1 MLKEATVDSD
11 ASALDLFRKHGAID
25 DIERVATDSPD
36 EAIFVVSSKDV
47 LRTRV
52 RDLTEELQALLRRKV
67 WVTTESGMFGRTVKL
82 GVPAEDEEGRH

>member
-1 MLKEATVDSD
+1 MDSD

-25 DIERVATDSPD
+25 DIERVATDSQG

-52 RDLTEELQALLRRKV
+52 RDLTDELQALLGRKV
-67 WVTTESGMFGRTVKL
+67 WVTTDSGMFGPTVKL
-82 GVPAEDEEGRH
+82 GAPAEDEEGRH